1 VGRAVLATGAAV
13 WGLAAAAAALIAA
26 IGLDRLLA
34 LLPPLAIDTD
44 AVRGAIITVGVVL
57 ALVSA
62 AHLVALV
69 ALDRRLRLAW
79 TAGLLLCALGV
90 AITIGLMGSAFASA
104 VAEPTM
110 ALPLAAAGIVALAA
124 SFAYAGA
131 VAWFV
136 GEIRAGAPT
145 GSRF

>member
-1 VGRAVLATGAAV
+1 VGRAVLIIGAVV

-34 LLPPLAIDTD
+34 LLPPLAIDAD
-44 AVRGAIITVGVVL
+44 AVRGAIVANGIIL
-57 ALVSA
+57 ALVA
-62 AHLVALV
+62 ATHLVALV

-90 AITIGLMGSAFASA
+90 AVTIGLMGSAFASA
-104 VAEPTM
+104 VAEPSM
-110 ALPLAAAGIVALAA
+110 GLPLAVAGIVALAA

-145 GSRF
+145 RGGP